1 MERYGNTKA
10 LFYLAHINEY
20 YKFDIKSMLEQYID
34 FLNEYNNHDKSS
46 TIESKLSSYYY
57 LFNQKMKSLHLKSLL
72 LKCNRM
78 IKDTV
83 EYDLIVDCY
92 EDEELL
98 FYSDDSLKS
107 QITSKFN
114 YLKNS
119 SSAYNK
125 FKNNL
130 SFISNQNEIIYQD
143 FAYFTNLLY
152 SVPSLVVDAE
162 TDDSLLVN
170 YPIEILLTTLEDST
184 LNLMNSYLELDETQI
199 QADINEISDYL
210 LIFNN
215 LSMQGNNENPSNEKE
230 QEQKMNFQNLN
241 LEGIDLENLNLF
253 EN

>member
-1 MERYGNTKA
+1 
-10 LFYLAHINEY
+10 
-20 YKFDIKSMLEQYID
+20 
-34 FLNEYNNHDKSS
+34 
-46 TIESKLSSYYY
+46 
-57 LFNQKMKSLHLKSLL
+57 
-72 LKCNRM
+72 M

-119 SSAYNK
+119 SSAYNE

-215 LSMQGNNENPSNEKE
+215 LSMQENNENPSNEKE

>member
-1 MERYGNTKA
+1 
-10 LFYLAHINEY
+10 
-20 YKFDIKSMLEQYID
+20 
-34 FLNEYNNHDKSS
+34 
-46 TIESKLSSYYY
+46 
-57 LFNQKMKSLHLKSLL
+57 
-72 LKCNRM
+72 
-78 IKDTV
+78 
-83 EYDLIVDCY
+83 
-92 EDEELL
+92 
-98 FYSDDSLKS
+98 
-107 QITSKFN
+107 
-114 YLKNS
+114 
-119 SSAYNK
+119 

-215 LSMQGNNENPSNEKE
+215 LSMQENNENPSNEKE

>member
-1 MERYGNTKA
+1 
-10 LFYLAHINEY
+10 
-20 YKFDIKSMLEQYID
+20 
-34 FLNEYNNHDKSS
+34 
-46 TIESKLSSYYY
+46 
-57 LFNQKMKSLHLKSLL
+57 MKSLHLKSLL

-199 QADINEISDYL
+199 QTDINEISDYL

-215 LSMQGNNENPSNEKE
+215 LSIEEKNENPSNEKE
-230 QEQKMNFQNLN
+230 QEQQMNFQNLN